1 MYISYRE
8 VYAMER
14 NQSGKEEIV
23 SINEMVREGS
33 LARRHW
39 RKDGKKVRERATWA
53 QGEEQQ
59 DRDLPGEVWS
69 GGTCFT
75 GQFEC

>member
-1 MYISYRE
+1 
-8 VYAMER
+8 MER

-59 DRDLPGEVWS
+59 DRETFRERS
-69 GGTCFT
+69 GQEGPASQ
-75 GQFEC
+75 GSLSVK